1 MTKLIAEAT
10 VLKDALGLTEAELPM
25 IISAIRS
32 YAASAVNATVP
43 LIERREKPDMVRK
56 FLEPI
61 GLTYSGKTK
70 IFS

>member
-1 MTKLIAEAT
+1 MNKLTSEAM
-10 VLKDALGLTEAELPM
+10 VLQNALGLDAAQLPM
-25 IISAIRS
+25 IISAMRS